1 MKTIELAV
9 ALALAFSLA
18 ACDKAG
24 TPPKPTTSSTG
35 GTDSGSVALAPGA
48 VPPSDATMKPAAPA
62 ATGSGNAA
70 TPTQANPAELT
81 REQEKTSLP
90 HTGQV
95 NNHSTPDTT
104 SAK

>member
-1 MKTIELAV
+1 MKIVEF
-9 ALALAFSLA
+9 ALALGLAFTLA

-35 GTDSGSVALAPGA
+35 NTDSGSVALAPGA
-48 VPPSDATMKPAAPA
+48 VPPSDATMKPTAP

-70 TPTQANPAELT
+70 TPTQANPTPLT
-81 REQEKTSLP
+81 KEQEQSSLP